1 MGFEIKKPLGVGGIN
16 SNINVSSNRVAFG
29 NLYATDTFQTT
40 SVNRYLSEASIKHAI
55 ATNPNIRA
63 ILKEEGVPVKLN
75 MAELEK
81 LTANHAKA
89 TQDIA
94 AGIIANLPKGLRERV
109 NVKSVKDAAI
119 LHDVGK
125 VLIPVEIL
133 NKPGKLDE
141 KEQKIMHR
149 HSELGYEILKNT
161 DIDTRTLNLVKYHH
175 QNTSHSGYPSVKS
188 DFFADINLQILSASD
203 KYSALTEK
211 RAYKEPMD
219 ADKALAI
226 IYKDVKE
233 GNLHPFVF
241 KALYDFAKPAVKEQV
256 TTIA

>member
-1 MGFEIKKPLGVGGIN
+1 MGFEIKKPLGVGG
-16 SNINVSSNRVAFG
+16 VSSNLNITSNRVGFAG
-29 NLYATDTFQTT
+29 LYATDTFQTT
-40 SVNRYLSEASIKHAI
+40 SVNRHLTEASIKHAI
-55 ATNPNIRA
+55 ATNPNIKA
-63 ILKEEGVPVKLN
+63 ILKEEGIPAKLN

-81 LTANHAKA
+81 ITDNHAKA

-133 NKPGKLDE
+133 NKPGKLDDA
-141 KEQKIMHR
+141 EQKIMHR
-149 HSELGYEILKNT
+149 HSELSYEILRNT

-175 QNTSHSGYPSVKS
+175 QNSSHTGYPAVKS

-203 KYSALTEK
+203 KYSALVEE
-211 RAYKEPMD
+211 RPYKAPMEPE
-219 ADKALAI
+219 KALAI
-226 IYKDVKE
+226 IYKDVKA

-256 TTIA
+256 QTLA

>member
-1 MGFEIKKPLGVGGIN
+1 MGFEIKRPLGVGGVS
-16 SNINVSSNRVAFG
+16 SNINVSNKVAFG
-29 NLYATDTFQTT
+29 NLYATDSFQST
-40 SVNRYLSEASIKHAI
+40 SVNRYLTEATIKHAI
-55 ATNPNIRA
+55 ATNPNIKT
-63 ILKEEGVPVKLN
+63 ILKEEGIPAKLN
-75 MAELEK
+75 MVELEK
-81 LTANHAKA
+81 LTENHAKA

-94 AGIIANLPKGLRERV
+94 SGIIANLPKGLRERV
-109 NVKSVKDAAI
+109 NVKSVKDAAL

-161 DIDTRTLNLVKYHH
+161 DIDTRTLHLIKYHH
-175 QNTSHSGYPSVKS
+175 QNASHSGYPAVKS
-188 DFFADINLQILSASD
+188 DFFADINLQILTASD

-211 RAYKEPMD
+211 RPYKASMD
-219 ADKALAI
+219 AGKALAI
-226 IYKDVKE
+226 IYKDVKD

-241 KALYDFAKPAVKEQV
+241 KALYDFAKPAVKESVQTV
-256 TTIA
+256 A

>member
-1 MGFEIKKPLGVGGIN
+1 MGFEIKKPLGVGGVS
-16 SNINVSSNRVAFG
+16 SNINVSNKVAFG
-29 NLYATDTFQTT
+29 NLYATDTFHST

-55 ATNPNIRA
+55 ASNPNIKT
-63 ILKEEGVPVKLN
+63 ILKEEGIPAKLN
-75 MAELEK
+75 IAELQK
-81 LTANHAKA
+81 LTETHAKA

-94 AGIIANLPKGLRERV
+94 SGIIANLPKGLRERV
-109 NVKSVKDAAI
+109 NVKSVKDAAL

-125 VLIPVEIL
+125 VLIPAEIL

-149 HSELGYEILKNT
+149 HSELGYEILKHT

-175 QNTSHSGYPSVKS
+175 QNTGHTGYPAVKS
-188 DFFADINLQILSASD
+188 DFFADVNLQILTAAD
-203 KYSALTEK
+203 KYSALTEA
-211 RAYKEPMD
+211 RAYKAAIDP
-219 ADKALAI
+219 DKALAI

-241 KALYDFAKPAVKEQV
+241 KALYDFAKPAVKESAQ
-256 TTIA
+256 TLA